1 MRVLFAAS
9 ADIALPLLRAV
20 AASRH
25 PICGVLTSPDSGKG
39 RGMREEA
46 NVVAREAASLL
57 PGLPVLK
64 SEKLGAEARE
74 TVTALAPDILLSFA
88 YRKIFGPKFLAL
100 FPKGGINVHPS
111 LLPRW
116 RGPSPIQAAIL
127 ARDTKT
133 GLSIQ
138 RLAPEMDSGD
148 ILYQTEL
155 PLLGRETSESLSAA
169 AADAAA
175 RAIVPLLDA
184 IEEGTETA
192 RPQEGE
198 GVSYCGLIE
207 KEDGLI
213 DWSRDA
219 LDIDASVRAY
229 LPWPL
234 AHTFLGQERLLVHES
249 LPLAEDGSG
258 GAPPDVSAV
267 PGTVISIDRSKGILV
282 QTGRGVLALLRLQ
295 LEKKKALG
303 HRDFANGARGL
314 AGSRLGAPGI
324 AISSE

>member
-1 MRVLFAAS
+1 MRVLVAAS

-20 AASRH
+20 AASGH
-25 PICGVLTSPDSGKG
+25 ALCGVLTAPDAVKG
-39 RGMREEA
+39 RGMREEGNA
-46 NVVAREAASLL
+46 VAREALSII

-64 SEKLGAEARE
+64 PERLGAEARE
-74 TVTALAPDILLSFA
+74 SAMALAPDILLSFA

-127 ARDTKT
+127 ARDGKT

-138 RLAPEMDSGD
+138 RLAPEMDTGD
-148 ILYQTEL
+148 ILHQTEL
-155 PLLGRETSESLSAA
+155 PIGDRETAESLSAA
-169 AADAAA
+169 AALAAA
-175 RAIVPLLDA
+175 RGIVPLLDA
-184 IEEGTETA
+184 IEAGRENA
-192 RPQEGE
+192 RPQGGE

-207 KEDGLI
+207 KEDGFI

-219 LDIDASVRAY
+219 LGIDALVRAY

-234 AHTFLGQERLLVHES
+234 AHSFLGRERLLVHES
-249 LPLAEDGSG
+249 LPLSGDGPGEGSP
-258 GAPPDVSAV
+258 APSAL
-267 PGTVISIDRSKGILV
+267 PGTVLSIDRSKGILV

-303 HRDFANGARGL
+303 HRDFANGARNL
-314 AGSRLGAPGI
+314 AGARLGAPDA